1 MNRKKKKE
9 FMSLDDKLN
18 DFALLMANEEIKE
31 EKKVSIGTQSVSIPI
46 YQKRIEY
53 YEYDF
58 LKSYLYS
65 VHTGILSDSEIVI
78 LTLNTPVSG
87 INQALMPP
95 NIIFDSESSIPSIGN
110 DTVYINLYY
119 KNCSYQL
126 TVSCISSGDGFHIQ
140 NQFFVSVS
148 GNEAKANHC
157 SPLADYLIK
166 QAVKNSRFKNKIL
179 KLFWDYE
186 NRLIITEYNNAEF
199 KNENF
204 DSLFLPQKIKSELI
218 RFVDSV
224 KYYSKITNSNGINT
238 SLRFL
243 CSGPPGTGKTKSIR
257 TIINNCFGHTTI
269 ILPEGMINFTTLFSF
284 ATIFPN
290 SLICIDDIDLIFG
303 DRYQNYSQSNLIDF
317 LTTMDGLV
325 KNSVFLLASTNDK
338 ELVDSAARR
347 PGRFDMVLDFK
358 ELDRQN
364 YSDLIKSNTNDK
376 EIINLF
382 DCDTIEL
389 FGKKK
394 LPGSFVVNIVKQL
407 KITKE
412 LYPNSNLKEYLD
424 EYFKFSYEGFY
435 KNNAK
440 EEDKLGFS

>member
-1 MNRKKKKE
+1 MRRKRKKE

-46 YQKRIEY
+46 YQKRIEF

-58 LKSYLYS
+58 LKSYVYS
-65 VHTGILSDSEIVI
+65 VHTGVLSDSEVVI

-95 NIIFDSESSIPSIGN
+95 NIIFDNENSIPSIGN
-110 DTVYINLYY
+110 DTVHINLYY

-140 NQFFVSVS
+140 NQFFISVS
-148 GNEAKANHC
+148 GNEAKANYC
-157 SPLADYLIK
+157 SALSDYLIK
-166 QAVKNSRFKNKIL
+166 QAVKNSRYKNKIL
-179 KLFWDYE
+179 KLYWDYE

-199 KNENF
+199 KSENF
-204 DSLFLPQKIKSELI
+204 ESLFLPQKIKSELL

-224 KYYSKITNSNGINT
+224 KYYSNTNNLNGSNT

-269 ILPEGMINFTTLFSF
+269 ILPEGMVNFTTLFSF

-290 SLICIDDIDLIFG
+290 SLICLDDIDLIFG
-303 DRYQNYSQSNLIDF
+303 DRYQNYSPSNLIDF

-325 KNSVFLLASTNDK
+325 KNSVFLLGSTNDK

-364 YSDLIKSNTNDK
+364 YSDLIKSNTDDI

-382 DCDTIEL
+382 DFDAIEM
-389 FGKKK
+389 FGRKK
-394 LPGSFVVNIVKQL
+394 LPGSFVVNIIKQL

-440 EEDKLGFS
+440 EQDKLGFM

>member
-1 MNRKKKKE
+1 
-9 FMSLDDKLN
+9 MSLDDKLN

-46 YQKRIEY
+46 YQKRIEF

-58 LKSYLYS
+58 LKSYVYS
-65 VHTGILSDSEIVI
+65 VHTGVLSDSEVVI

-95 NIIFDSESSIPSIGN
+95 NIIFDNENSIPSIGN
-110 DTVYINLYY
+110 DTVHINLYY

-140 NQFFVSVS
+140 NQFFISVS
-148 GNEAKANHC
+148 GNEAKANYC
-157 SPLADYLIK
+157 SALSDYLIK
-166 QAVKNSRFKNKIL
+166 QAVKNSRYKNKIL
-179 KLFWDYE
+179 KLYWDYE

-199 KNENF
+199 KSENF
-204 DSLFLPQKIKSELI
+204 ESLFLPQKIKSELL

-224 KYYSKITNSNGINT
+224 KYYSNTNNLNGSNT

-269 ILPEGMINFTTLFSF
+269 ILPEGMVNFTTLFSF

-290 SLICIDDIDLIFG
+290 SLICLDDIDLIFG
-303 DRYQNYSQSNLIDF
+303 DRYQNYSPSNLIDF

-325 KNSVFLLASTNDK
+325 KNSVFLLGSTNDK

-364 YSDLIKSNTNDK
+364 YSDLIKSNTDDI

-382 DCDTIEL
+382 DFDAIEM
-389 FGKKK
+389 FGRKK
-394 LPGSFVVNIVKQL
+394 LPGSFVVNIIKQL

-440 EEDKLGFS
+440 EQDKLGFM

>member
-1 MNRKKKKE
+1 MRRKRKKE
-9 FMSLDDKLN
+9 FMSVDDKLN
-18 DFALLMANEEIKE
+18 DFALLMANDEIKE
-31 EKKVSIGTQSVSIPI
+31 EKKISVGNKNISIPI
-46 YQKRIEY
+46 YQKRVEF

-58 LKSYLYS
+58 LKSYVYS
-65 VHTGILSDSEIVI
+65 VHTGILSDTEVVI

-95 NIIFDSESSIPSIGN
+95 NIIFNDENNIPSIGN
-110 DTVYINLYY
+110 DTVHINLYY
-119 KNCSYQL
+119 KNCSYQV
-126 TVSCISSGDGFHIQ
+126 TISCISSGDGFHIQ
-140 NQFFVSVS
+140 NQFFISVS
-148 GNEAKANHC
+148 GNEAKANFC
-157 SPLADYLIK
+157 SALADYLIK

-186 NRLIITEYNNAEF
+186 NRLIITEYEKNEF

-204 DSLFLPQKIKSELI
+204 ENLFLPTKIKSELI
-218 RFVDSV
+218 RFVDSI
-224 KYYSKITNSNGINT
+224 KYYSKFNNSNKINP

-257 TIINNCFGHTTI
+257 TIINNCCGNTTI

-284 ATIFPN
+284 ANIFPN

-303 DRYQNYSQSNLIDF
+303 DRYQNYSPSNLIDF

-325 KNSVFLLASTNDK
+325 KNSVFLLGSTNDK

-364 YSDLIKSNTNDK
+364 YSDIIKSNTDDMD
-376 EIINLF
+376 IISLF
-382 DCDTIEL
+382 DCDTIEM

-424 EYFKFSYEGFY
+424 GCFKFSYEGFY

-440 EEDKLGFS
+440 EQDKLGFL